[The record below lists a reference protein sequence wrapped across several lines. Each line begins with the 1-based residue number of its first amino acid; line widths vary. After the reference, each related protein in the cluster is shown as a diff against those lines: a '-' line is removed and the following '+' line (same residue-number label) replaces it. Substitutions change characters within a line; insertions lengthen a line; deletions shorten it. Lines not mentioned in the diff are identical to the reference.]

1 MNLVILVGNVGR
13 DPETRTTQSG
23 NTVANFSIATSERW
37 KDKDGAK
44 QEKTTWH
51 TCVVWGPLSKVVQNF
66 VVKGGKIA
74 VYGRYESRKWT
85 DKDGNERTAYEVN
98 VNQLELLGEKRASQ
112 NSHDEQKDEE
122 GAEYPRRRRSV
133 SQPTAKPKE
142 KFRSDMDLDDEIPW

>member
-66 VVKGGKIA
+66 VVKGGKVA
-74 VYGRYESRKWT
+74 VHGRYESRKWT

-98 VNQLELLGEKRASQ
+98 VNQLELLGEKRANQ
-112 NSHDEQKDEE
+112 NSHDEEE
-122 GAEYPRRRRSV
+122 EQEDSRPRRRSV
-133 SQPTAKPKE
+133 ARPEAKPKE
-142 KFRSDMDLDDEIPW
+142 RFKSDMDLDDEIPW